1 MGLKRYQKLVENK
14 QKYYF
19 MAHINSS
26 YNWFALYTRSRYEK
40 KLHEEL
46 MMRGVESYLPLK
58 VEKRKWSDRIK
69 VIEEPLL
76 RGYLFVK
83 VSNREY
89 FNVLNSSGA
98 VCYVSFD
105 GKAASIPE
113 KQILDLKQFVETHND
128 NVHVTRERISRGDQV
143 KISSGL
149 LKGVHGEVVEIR
161 GKKRIVL
168 RFTSMGY
175 CLHTDISMDEVE
187 FIGQLQIS

>member
-1 MGLKRYQKLVENK
+1 MT
-14 QKYYF
+14 
-19 MAHINSS
+19 HINSS

-40 KLHEEL
+40 SLHEE
-46 MMRGVESYLPLK
+46 MVMRGVESYLPLK
-58 VEKRKWSDRIK
+58 VEKKQWSDRVK

-89 FNVLNSSGA
+89 FDVLNSTGA
-98 VCYVSFD
+98 VRYVAFE

-113 KQILDLKQFVETHND
+113 KQIQDLKQFVTNYND
-128 NVHVTRERISRGDQV
+128 TLNVTRDRVSKGDLV
-143 KISSGL
+143 KIRNGL

-168 RFTSMGY
+168 RFKSLGY
-175 CLHTDISMDEVE
+175 CIHTDISMDEVE
-187 FIGQLQIS
+187 FQKPI